1 MLSMPLF
8 LLEPGPTRP
17 NVLAC
22 FASVPTYAYATY
34 ASVSADA
41 YTTES
46 NGLTDSYATHAL
58 AYSALLVQLLGML
71 LVLPVLVSAS
81 FFTYGLLPLI
91 ILYR

>member
-58 AYSALLVQLLGML
+58 AYSATT
-71 LVLPVLVSAS
+71 SAATRYAPGATCACIS
-81 FFTYGLLPLI
+81 FFFYLWITALDYSI
-91 ILYR
+91 